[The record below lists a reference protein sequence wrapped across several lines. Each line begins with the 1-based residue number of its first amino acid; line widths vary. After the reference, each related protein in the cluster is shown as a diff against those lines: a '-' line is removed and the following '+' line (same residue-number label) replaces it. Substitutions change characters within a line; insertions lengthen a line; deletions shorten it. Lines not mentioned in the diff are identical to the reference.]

1 TADTTA
7 LTASAAGV
15 VSTAAAGGAS
25 GSRLQ
30 PAMAK
35 AERARANRM
44 RLRFIGGSRGGVG
57 GKGSAL
63 AAQDA
68 AQHAAQHLAAQAPSL
83 VACDLLHHA
92 IALAAARA
100 GRAEQEFAEDAAD
113 AAALVAV
120 LGGGLGVRRL
130 RLLGLRLGLI
140 RQHL

>member
-1 TADTTA
+1 
-7 LTASAAGV
+7 
-15 VSTAAAGGAS
+15 
-25 GSRLQ
+25 
-30 PAMAK
+30 
-35 AERARANRM
+35 
-44 RLRFIGGSRGGVG
+44 
-57 GKGSAL
+57 L
-63 AAQDA
+63 AAEDA
-68 AQHAAQHLAAQAPSL
+68 AQHATQHLAAQAPGL

-140 RQHL
+140 RQHLGGGIAVDAGVVLAADRAAGAYLHALGLADRAHPAARRRDQGMF